1 MCRFAAREYWKWP
14 WPRVEK
20 IFFILCHT
28 SVVWYF
34 VLHVVVSIFCTRSMR
49 KVGAN
54 LARSCLFSHDCNRI
68 SLSFSIK
75 RFPIRLLFVAP
86 ERKANKQ
93 GNFVA
98 GKAENLALYEV
109 KLVLLLQICGLRLV
123 LDGLLSARA
132 IGLLFILILF
142 PWLYCTQDE
151 IHKRPR
157 ISTLLESLSRYEAVL
172 SPQQDDEE
180 GEAKTAKSSQVR
192 VYKKVLYR
200 QNKATS
206 SCVFILVMQILSYGF
221 ENILNYW

>member
-1 MCRFAAREYWKWP
+1 
-14 WPRVEK
+14 
-20 IFFILCHT
+20 
-28 SVVWYF
+28 
-34 VLHVVVSIFCTRSMR
+34 MR
-49 KVGAN
+49 KVGTN
-54 LARSCLFSHDCNRI
+54 LAQSCLFSHACNRI
-68 SLSFSIK
+68 SLSLSIK

-93 GNFVA
+93 ANFVA
-98 GKAENLALYEV
+98 GKAGNLALYEV

-180 GEAKTAKSSQVR
+180 GEAKTTKSSQVR

-206 SCVFILVMQILSYGF
+206 SCVFILVMQILS
-221 ENILNYW
+221 